1 MFYTVIFK
9 YKTVLSCCDIGC
21 VHCNNYEDVQVRIN
35 VTKFF
40 VVPNIKIK
48 AVSKSEACYQPY
60 RQPRECIGGSRSRSQ
75 VGTRRETFIKRLI
88 WRQEKLARECQLS
101 LIFIEN
107 K

>member
-1 MFYTVIFK
+1 MK
-9 YKTVLSCCDIGC
+9 SCYNIGC
-21 VHCNNYEDVQVRIN
+21 VHCNIYEDVQVRIN
-35 VTKFF
+35 ATKSF

-48 AVSKSEACYQPY
+48 AINNSEGCYQPY
-60 RQPRECIGGSRSRSQ
+60 RQPRECVGGSNSRSQ

-88 WRQEKLARECQLS
+88 SRQEKLAGECQLS